1 MLTLFWI
8 FWVIDLIIWIVC
20 AFESTTSSNSSMAFP
35 LIAMTAALGFSFWYR
50 ASNLKLALIIAGIPA
65 VLVVGFI
72 LLLFFLL
79 ITGNGS
85 WQ

>member
-1 MLTLFWI
+1 MITLFWI
-8 FWVIDLIIWIVC
+8 LWAIDLIIWIVC
-20 AFESTTSSNSSMAFP
+20 AFESTTSSNSSMTFP
-35 LIAMTAALGFSFWYR
+35 LLIMSAALGLSLYYR
-50 ASNLKLALIIAGIPA
+50 ASNLKLAMIIAGVPA

-72 LLLFFLL
+72 LLLLFLL